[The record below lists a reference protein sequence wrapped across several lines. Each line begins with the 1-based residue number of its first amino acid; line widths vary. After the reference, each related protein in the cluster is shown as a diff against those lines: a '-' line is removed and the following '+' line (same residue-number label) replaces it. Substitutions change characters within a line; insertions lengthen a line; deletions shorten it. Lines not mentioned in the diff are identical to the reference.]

1 MKVSPSMTSK
11 NSRMQ
16 DPSKRKLWLM
26 KLSEKSKNVRELLLP
41 RKPLKRRYNRRT
53 RPSNRRPKTKPPR
66 RLPRRLEAKERN
78 DDPSYLNPSIIY
90 LKFKYFDDQNL
101 SSWGLVLLLRLN
113 LVPKYPFK
121 CSTFLMFSINLAS
134 TCF

>member
-1 MKVSPSMTSK
+1 MSPSMTSK

-41 RKPLKRRYNRRT
+41 RKPPKRRYNKRT
-53 RPSNRRPKTKPPR
+53 RPSNRRPRTKPPR

-121 CSTFLMFSINLAS
+121 FSTFLMFSINLAS